1 MVHVYRKTYSGFILW
16 LIVFVIAML
25 AICFLPVDN
34 EAVLIR
40 LLLNLTTLS
49 MAQLTWMIWRS
60 ERVYWY
66 NGITFEEAEKA
77 GSERRKAYAFRHFR
91 LFGGYALVAL
101 AASMAAHL
109 ARLPWWADF
118 TFICVG
124 MIAAAFRTMKYKL

>member
-1 MVHVYRKTYSGFILW
+1 MYRKTYAGFIVW
-16 LIVFVIAML
+16 LIGFVIAML
-25 AICFLPVDN
+25 SICFLPVED
-34 EAVLIR
+34 EAVLTR
-40 LLLNLTTLS
+40 LLQNLCTLS
-49 MAQLTWMIWRS
+49 IALLTWMIWRN

-77 GSERRKAYAFRHFR
+77 GSERRKEYAFRHFR

-101 AASMAAHL
+101 AATMASHL
-109 ARLPWWADF
+109 ACLPWWVDF

>member
-1 MVHVYRKTYSGFILW
+1 MYRKTYAGFIVW

-25 AICFLPVDN
+25 SICFLPVED
-34 EAVLIR
+34 EAVLTR
-40 LLLNLTTLS
+40 LLQTLCTLS
-49 MAQLTWMIWRS
+49 IALLTWIIWRN

-77 GSERRKAYAFRHFR
+77 GSERRKEYAFRHFR

-101 AASMAAHL
+101 AATMASHL

-124 MIAAAFRTMKYKL
+124 MIVAAFRTMKYKL